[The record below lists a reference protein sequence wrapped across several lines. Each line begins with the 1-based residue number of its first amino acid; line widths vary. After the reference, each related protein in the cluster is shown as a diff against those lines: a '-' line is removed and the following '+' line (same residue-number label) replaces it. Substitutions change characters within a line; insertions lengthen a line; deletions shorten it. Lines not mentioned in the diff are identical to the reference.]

1 MSNKITVFSNNV
13 YGKLSLL
20 IFTFL
25 KSYKTMVCFLFEFL
39 DSAFEWHILH
49 FPGGAW
55 LPNLSNEYFE
65 RIKEI
70 HDS

>member
-1 MSNKITVFSNNV
+1 
-13 YGKLSLL
+13 
-20 IFTFL
+20 
-25 KSYKTMVCFLFEFL
+25 MVCFLFEFL
-39 DSAFEWHILH
+39 GSAFEWHILH